1 MKIRYYQTATGH
13 SPIEDFLS
21 TLSIEVKE
29 DYFDAEDRLAQG
41 ENLTMPL
48 SKPLSNIHKNLHEL
62 RFKDAAGIY
71 RFFYFLRKK
80 DAIYILHA
88 VKKKTQKIATKE
100 KKIILK
106 RIKEI

>member
-1 MKIRYYQTATGH
+1 MKIKYYQTVTGR
-13 SPIEDFLS
+13 SPIEEFLS
-21 TLSIEVKE
+21 ALSIEVKE

-41 ENLTMPL
+41 ENLMMPL
-48 SKPLSNIHKNLHEL
+48 SKPLYNIHKNLYEL
-62 RFKDAAGIY
+62 RFKDTAGIY
-71 RFFYFLRKK
+71 RFFYFIKKK

-88 VKKKTQKIATKE
+88 AKKKTQNIPIKE

>member
-1 MKIRYYQTATGH
+1 M
-13 SPIEDFLS
+13 LS
-21 TLSIEVKE
+21 TEIKE

-41 ENLTMPL
+41 ERLTMPL
-48 SKPLSNIHKNLHEL
+48 SKSLHSIHNNLHEL
-62 RFKDAAGIY
+62 RFKDAGGIY
-71 RFFYFLRKK
+71 RFFYFIKKK

-88 VKKKTQKIATKE
+88 MKKKTQKIATKE